1 MPEACLQT
9 MGALEFGVALA
20 GEDVRYGTSRWW
32 EGGQSAKNR
41 RYGTVDIALR
51 RVVNFQN

>member
-32 EGGQSAKNR
+32 EGGQSAKRR
-41 RYGTVDIALR
+41 RYRMFDIAL
-51 RVVNFQN
+51 